1 MKRDFEQDL
10 PREGDYNLAPSV
22 PAELQ
27 RVAANILWTG
37 RIGFWG
43 QLSVGIVSV
52 FALAVSI
59 AQGNKT
65 DTGTSI
71 FFAVGGLLA
80 LAAST
85 YFFFRYTRLARLFY
99 NPGPQRP
106 KKTDTLRLIGI
117 GRTINLVGTLLSI
130 IGTQAV
136 VGTVLLKALSQTGN
150 LAGGQGGCAVAAADV
165 FAIEANTAILTA
177 NFFGL
182 AITLWLLNRLTHLH
196 K

>member
-1 MKRDFEQDL
+1 MDRNFEIAS
-10 PREGDYNLAPSV
+10 PI

-27 RVAANILWTG
+27 RIAANIRWTG
-37 RIGFWG
+37 WIGFWG
-43 QLSVGIVSV
+43 QLCVAIISV

-59 AQGNKT
+59 AQGSIAQGSKT
-65 DTGTSI
+65 NNGMGI
-71 FFAVGGLLA
+71 FFAIGGLLA
-80 LAAST
+80 LAASI
-85 YFFFRYTRLARLFY
+85 YFFFRYTRMARLFY
-99 NPGPQRP
+99 NPPAQRP

-117 GRTINLVGTLLSI
+117 GRTISIVGTLLSI

-150 LAGGQGGCAVAAADV
+150 IAGGQGGCAVAAADV

-182 AITLWLLNRLTHLH
+182 AITLWLLNRLTHISR
-196 K
+196 